1 MKLGIYCR
9 ISKLKEGNDL
19 SIDDQKQKGIAKA
32 KELDL
37 PYELYIDEG
46 VSGAV
51 ESISERPQ
59 FERLIGD
66 ISTNVISH
74 VFCYDQSRLERN
86 PQMRFIINDLFRK
99 NNIIFITQMGGIEDL
114 NDPQQQ
120 FFGDL
125 LSVINKFHVTTTKI
139 KVKSALRLRV
149 NEGKTR
155 GVMPYGYTKDDN
167 DMMIIDE
174 NEAIIV
180 KRIFDLSLSGTGTR
194 TIAEILN
201 NENVPTRYNII
212 SSGTISVRNKYTNVI
227 TTRKKKDVQW
237 APNTV
242 MNILKNSIYKGERV
256 YSGIT
261 TQVPAIFTHEYWNRV
276 NFHLPEN
283 KNNSGKKVEYRYL
296 LKGLLRCGVCGR
308 NMYGHKRLNKHDNH
322 YMCSSKRIRGE
333 NCGNRSINID
343 KIEYLI
349 WHNLFIDNK
358 LKERIIEE
366 FKLDDF
372 KIDRIKDNISGINK
386 NLSSLNNERK
396 RAIDLVIK
404 GVISENDI
412 ADNLKEID
420 LKINEQKIILK
431 ENQQKMFALENSEK
445 IISKY
450 KNVFVEFTKVTTF
463 EQKFKIVNDFISN
476 IIVNYNIENKT
487 YNIEVEFKVNM
498 PKAYIG
504 ASFIKYD
511 NWYFTDDVPR
521 NNTSEGFKSIEYLP
535 MYYDKELYDDGTNKF
550 DESDL
555 YDSSDDDSKDEDTPP
570 FDLESFMRDKLDI
583 PDEFI
588 ENFLSDKL
596 DESDLY
602 NSSDDD
608 SNDESIPSFDLESF
622 MRDKLDIPEEFIEK
636 FNTDEFDESD
646 LYNSSDDDSN
656 DDDSNDE
663 DIPPSDSESLMRDML
678 DIPDEFIEIDNSDE
692 SSNSSESD
700 ETSNKFLLPIIDK
713 IKDFQENFINIQ
725 YPHIV
730 DFIQRGPCRGRK
742 LSTTR

>member
-9 ISKLKEGNDL
+9 ISKVKDGNDL

-32 KELDL
+32 NELNI

-46 VSGAV
+46 ISGAV
-51 ESISERPQ
+51 ESIAERPQ

-66 ISTNVISH
+66 ISNNVISH

-99 NNIIFITQMGGIEDL
+99 NNIVFITQMGGVEDL

-155 GVMPYGYTKDDN
+155 GVMPYGYTKDEN
-167 DMMIIDE
+167 ELMIIDD

-180 KRIFDLSLSGTGTR
+180 KRIFSLSLSGTGTR

-227 TTRKKKDVQW
+227 STRKKKDVQW
-237 APNTV
+237 AANTV
-242 MNILKNSIYKGERV
+242 MNILKNPIYKGVRI

-261 TQVPAIFTHEYWNRV
+261 TQVPAIFTDEYWNRV

-308 NMYGHKRLNKHDNH
+308 NMYGHKRIDKHDNH
-322 YMCSSKRIRGE
+322 YMCSSKRIKGE

-349 WHNLFIDNK
+349 WQNLLIDNNLQEKILKEFKYDIAFIDIIKDKILGTNNK
-358 LKERIIEE
+358 LAV
-366 FKLDDF
+366 
-372 KIDRIKDNISGINK
+372 
-386 NLSSLNNERK
+386 LNNERK

-412 ADNLKEID
+412 SENLKEID
-420 LKINEQKIILK
+420 LKINEQEIILN
-431 ENQQKMFALENSEK
+431 ENQQKMFTLENSEK

-450 KNVFVEFTKVTTF
+450 QKGFAEFTKVTTF

-476 IIVNYNIENKT
+476 IIINYNNENKT
-487 YNIEVEFKVNM
+487 YNIEVEFKVNV

-504 ASFIKYD
+504 ASLIKYD
-511 NWYFTDDVPR
+511 NWYFTDDVQR
-521 NNTSEGFKSIEYLP
+521 NDLTEGFNKIGYLP

-555 YDSSDDDSKDEDTPP
+555 YDSSNDDDDDDVPP
-570 FDLESFMRDKLDI
+570 FDSESF
-583 PDEFI
+583 
-588 ENFLSDKL
+588 
-596 DESDLY
+596 
-602 NSSDDD
+602 
-608 SNDESIPSFDLESF
+608 
-622 MRDKLDIPEEFIEK
+622 
-636 FNTDEFDESD
+636 
-646 LYNSSDDDSN
+646 
-656 DDDSNDE
+656 
-663 DIPPSDSESLMRDML
+663 MRDML
-678 DIPDEFIEIDNSDE
+678 DIPDEFIETDNLDNLDDSDDSDE
-692 SSNSSESD
+692 N
-700 ETSNKFLLPIIDK
+700 SNKFLLPIINK
-713 IKDFQENFINIQ
+713 IRDFQENFINIQ

-730 DFIQRGPCRGRK
+730 DYIECSACWRRK
-742 LSTTR
+742 LSTTRRNFDGT